1 MADALKAIAA
11 LRNEWGGYVLGDAAQ
26 AIHTVL
32 STLVAEREAR
42 ARRDERV
49 REAAGELTKRL
60 EGWGDQESSAYAR
73 IGAPSPRSLR
83 RWRRTGGERA
93 EKGLDDL

>member
-1 MADALKAIAA
+1 MTDP
-11 LRNEWGGYVLGDAAQ
+11 
-26 AIHTVL
+26 
-32 STLVAEREAR
+32 AEL

-73 IGAPSPRSLR
+73 I
-83 RWRRTGGERA
+83 WRALSALAAALGEDGR
-93 EKGLDDL
+93 

>member
-1 MADALKAIAA
+1 M
-11 LRNEWGGYVLGDAAQ
+11 
-26 AIHTVL
+26 T
-32 STLVAEREAR
+32 TLFSRHLTP

-73 IGAPSPRSLR
+73 I
-83 RWRRTGGERA
+83 WRALSALAAALA
-93 EKGLDDL
+93 EDGR